1 MTHAR
6 RVMDKSELDTVTKLF
21 EEFKLAIDGT
31 EGKVLP
37 EDESELKKQPT
48 FDIKQMRSA
57 LKKNMTKNENQLQII
72 PEEAN

>member
-6 RVMDKSELDTVTKLF
+6 RVMDKNELDTVTKLF

-37 EDESELKKQPT
+37 EDEAEKKQPL
-48 FDIKQMRSA
+48 DIKQMRSV
-57 LKKNMTKNENQLQII
+57 LKKTMTKNEN
-72 PEEAN
+72 